1 MRMPAIAP
9 EMIDECLGLIAG
21 ALAEYRNGRFDTAK
35 RFLAAGVMHAA
46 NLPEALR
53 GDCGTALCYCALLVQ
68 SRVSP
73 ETVTPEVRSR
83 ASIML
88 EGCGASNSF
97 QLFQGLMFEILT
109 EFGEHRRA
117 IAFGERRLAMAVES
131 KQSIEIANWLWKIGK
146 CYSRVG
152 LPDHAAFAYRSSLRI
167 FRNEPS
173 DPRLPAVILALGNSI
188 RRSAPSEAE
197 QLYREAATLWEEK
210 GQLESA
216 TPAWMNLGVVCSDQ
230 ERFTEAIDY
239 YERVRHV
246 REATSGTPRARIGA
260 LYNNL
265 AGCYRKMARFEDA
278 HQAIER
284 SIGILTQP
292 GALGTD
298 DGNSLAAAMGTKG
311 MILRDEGRDLESLEW
326 FQRACA
332 EFEKQPS
339 PNVEN
344 VIQELEHQASALTRL
359 DRREEARE
367 VDERIQLLRKSAAA
381 APVFI
386 HDATTPVELAE
397 GALLIELDR
406 GMRSEPTT
414 DEIRELGRYLAE
426 ILKQERLG
434 VWEGFVRIPETST
447 LFYYGTNAQAMF
459 DGIEPTLR
467 GDARFDGALVT
478 IRQRGE
484 QRGVMIPRRRVN

>member
-1 MRMPAIAP
+1 
-9 EMIDECLGLIAG
+9 LIAG
-21 ALAEYRNGRFDTAK
+21 ALAEYRNRRFDMAK

-46 NLPEALR
+46 NLPEEVR
-53 GDCGTALCYCALLVQ
+53 GDFGAALCYCTLLVQ
-68 SRVSP
+68 SRISP

-83 ASIML
+83 ARIML
-88 EGCGASNSF
+88 DGCGASNSF
-97 QLFQGLMFEILT
+97 DLFQGLMFEILT

-117 IAFGERRLAMAVES
+117 IAFGERCLSKAVES
-131 KQSIEIANWLWKIGK
+131 KQSIEIADWLWKIGK

-152 LPDHAAFAYRSSLRI
+152 LRDHAALAYRSSLRI
-167 FRNEPS
+167 FRNEPA

-188 RRSAPSEAE
+188 RKSAPSEAE

-239 YERVRHV
+239 YERVRRV
-246 REATSGTPRARIGA
+246 REATPGMPRARIGA

-265 AGCYRKMARFEDA
+265 ASCYRKMARFEDA

-292 GALGTD
+292 GALGPD
-298 DGNSLAAAMGTKG
+298 DGNSLAAALGTKG
-311 MILRDEGRDLESLEW
+311 MVLRDEGRDLESLEW

-344 VIQELEHQASALTRL
+344 LIQELEHQAVALTRL
-359 DRREEARE
+359 DRREEARALE
-367 VDERIQLLRKSAAA
+367 ERIQLIRDSAAA
-381 APVFI
+381 APVFN
-386 HDATTPVELAE
+386 HDAAAPVELAE

-414 DEIRELGRYLAE
+414 DEIRELGRCLAE
-426 ILKQERLG
+426 ILKEERLG
-434 VWEGFVRIPETST
+434 LWKGFVRIPETSA
-447 LFYYGTNAQAMF
+447 LFYYGFDAQAMF
-459 DGIEPTLR
+459 NAIEPTLL
-467 GDARFDGALVT
+467 GDARFEGALVT
-478 IRQRGE
+478 IRQVGE
-484 QRGVMIPRRRVN
+484 RREVMIPRRRVN

>member
-1 MRMPAIAP
+1 M
-9 EMIDECLGLIAG
+9 IAG
-21 ALAEYRNGRFDTAK
+21 ALAEFRNRRFDSAK
-35 RFLAAGVMHAA
+35 RILAVGIMHAA
-46 NLPEALR
+46 NLPDALR
-53 GDCGTALCYCALLVQ
+53 GDFGAALCYCTLLVQ
-68 SRVSP
+68 SRISP
-73 ETVTPEVRSR
+73 ETVTVEVRSR

-97 QLFQGLMFEILT
+97 ELFQGLMFEILI

-131 KQSIEIANWLWKIGK
+131 KQSIEIGNWLWKIGK

-167 FRNEPS
+167 FRNEPA

-188 RRSAPSEAE
+188 RKSAPSEAE

-230 ERFTEAIDY
+230 ERFTEAIGY
-239 YERVRHV
+239 YERVRRV
-246 REATSGTPRARIGA
+246 REATPGTPPARIGA

-265 AGCYRKMARFEDA
+265 AGCYRKMARFKDA

-284 SIGILTQP
+284 SIDILTQP
-292 GALGTD
+292 GRLGPE
-298 DGNSLAAAMGTKG
+298 DGNSVAAALGTKG

-326 FQRACA
+326 FQRALA

-344 VIQELEHQASALTRL
+344 VIQELEHQAVALTRL
-359 DRREEARE
+359 NRKDEARALE
-367 VDERIQLLRKSAAA
+367 ERAQSFRKSAGD
-381 APVFI
+381 APVFS
-386 HDATTPVELAE
+386 HDSTTPIELAE

-406 GMRSEPTT
+406 GMRSEPAT
-414 DEIRELGRYLAE
+414 DEIRELGRCLAE
-426 ILKQERLG
+426 ILKEEGLG
-434 VWEGFVRIPETST
+434 AWEGFVRIPETST
-447 LFYYGTNAQAMF
+447 LFYYGLDAQAMF
-459 DGIEPTLR
+459 DAIEPALR
-467 GDARFDGALVT
+467 RDARFEGALIT
-478 IRQRGE
+478 IRQRRE
-484 QRGVMIPRRRVN
+484 QREVMLPRRRVN